1 MKKWLLIIPFLFI
14 LGGIPFAN
22 RIYPLIFGIP
32 FVLAYIA
39 AGVILSSIILFL
51 LYKWEQNGEDNLS

>member
-22 RIYPLIFGIP
+22 RIYPLIFGVP
-32 FVLAYIA
+32 FVLVYIA
-39 AGVILSSIILFL
+39 VGVILSSITVFL
-51 LYKWEQNGEDNLS
+51 LYKWEHDGEDNVS